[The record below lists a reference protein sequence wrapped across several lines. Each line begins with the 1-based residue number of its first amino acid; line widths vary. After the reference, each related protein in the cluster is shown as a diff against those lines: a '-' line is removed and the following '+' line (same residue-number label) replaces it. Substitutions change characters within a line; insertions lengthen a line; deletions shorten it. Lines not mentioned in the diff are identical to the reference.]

1 MTGEGALEE
10 EDGARR
16 SEACGS
22 FEEVERSRE
31 DAQAGSAGQANV
43 QRWELVARTK
53 DAPRRERIAIALRPL
68 QPKQWVWPVEF

>member
-1 MTGEGALEE
+1 MTGGGALEE

-22 FEEVERSRE
+22 FEEVGRSRE

-53 DAPRRERIAIALRPL
+53 DAPRREGEDCYCSPSFATKTVGLAC
-68 QPKQWVWPVEF
+68 